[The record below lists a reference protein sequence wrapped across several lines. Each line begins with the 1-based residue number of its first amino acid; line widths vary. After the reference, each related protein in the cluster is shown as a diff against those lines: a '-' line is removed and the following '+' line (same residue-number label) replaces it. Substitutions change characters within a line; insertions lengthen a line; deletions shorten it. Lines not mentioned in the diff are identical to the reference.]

1 MTIEKIIKYILHT
14 PHNTN
19 KAILREMLEQLILE
33 HGGSLPDHPGGD
45 DHKDVVY
52 DGGVEQ

>member
-1 MTIEKIIKYILHT
+1 MTIEKVIKYILHT

-19 KAILREMLEQLILE
+19 RAILQEMLEQLILE
-33 HGGSLPDHPGGD
+33 HGGRLPDQP
-45 DHKDVVY
+45 VTPESVIY